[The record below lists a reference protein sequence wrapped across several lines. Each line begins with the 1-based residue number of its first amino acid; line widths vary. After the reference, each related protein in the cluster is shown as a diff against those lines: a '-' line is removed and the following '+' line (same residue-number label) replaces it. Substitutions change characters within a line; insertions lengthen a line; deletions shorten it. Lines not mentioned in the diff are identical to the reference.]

1 MQFVPYLNFDGT
13 CAEAMAFYA
22 QLFGGQIVYQG
33 TFGDMPASP
42 GMPPLPDAA
51 KQRIM
56 HAHLQVGAQAI
67 MASDTMPSAPG
78 QDPATCGG
86 GYHKPQGMWVS
97 IGVDSF
103 AEGQRVFDG
112 LAQGGQV
119 SMPYAATFW
128 SPGFGMVTD
137 RFGTPW
143 MVNVKSEAPQG

>member
-67 MASDTMPSAPG
+67 MASDTMPVIAAKPSISVSA
-78 QDPATCGG
+78 ASKTC
-86 GYHKPQGMWVS
+86 S
-97 IGVDSF
+97 LSSCISL
-103 AEGQRVFDG
+103 E
-112 LAQGGQV
+112 
-119 SMPYAATFW
+119 
-128 SPGFGMVTD
+128 
-137 RFGTPW
+137 
-143 MVNVKSEAPQG
+143 